1 MDRALEVARR
11 SGLIQSGEPLLV
23 LLSGGAD
30 SVCLLDVAV
39 RLEARVSALHVNYG
53 LRADS
58 ASDESHCRALCE
70 RLGVML
76 AVERVR
82 LPDGGNLQALARERR
97 YALAERHASGGD
109 YASGHT
115 ASDQAETVL
124 YRLAVSPGRRA
135 LLGMEPRRG
144 HLVRPLLEATRQD
157 TRDYCRGRGLD
168 WVEDVSNADPR
179 FARARVREEVL
190 PALRELN
197 PAAER
202 SIVET
207 SLLLRDEAEV
217 LQHAVDDV
225 IARLGDTAPKIG
237 ELRGLPPGLA
247 RLVLRRLAEAAAG
260 GPHALSR
267 DDADAILRLGEHGG
281 SASLDLGGGLR
292 AVGEYGTLRFSRDPD
307 APPPDPVTLTVPG
320 AVRFGQW
327 EVRVEFGAGGEAQL
341 DAAALGDEVTVRA
354 WREGDK
360 MRPAGLGGAKSL
372 QDLFTDK
379 KVPRALRHAL
389 PVIEANGEIAW
400 VAGLAIGESFRARP
414 DAAQVVSLSARH
426 AT

>member
-1 MDRALEVARR
+1 
-11 SGLIQSGEPLLV
+11 
-23 LLSGGAD
+23 
-30 SVCLLDVAV
+30 
-39 RLEARVSALHVNYG
+39 
-53 LRADS
+53 
-58 ASDESHCRALCE
+58 
-70 RLGVML
+70 
-76 AVERVR
+76 
-82 LPDGGNLQALARERR
+82 
-97 YALAERHASGGD
+97 
-109 YASGHT
+109 
-115 ASDQAETVL
+115 
-124 YRLAVSPGRRA
+124 
-135 LLGMEPRRG
+135 
-144 HLVRPLLEATRQD
+144 
-157 TRDYCRGRGLD
+157 
-168 WVEDVSNADPR
+168 VEDLSNADPR
-179 FARARVREEVL
+179 FARARVREQVL

-217 LQHAVDDV
+217 LEHAVDDV
-225 IARLGDTAPKIG
+225 VARLGDTAPKIG
-237 ELRGLPPGLA
+237 ELRALPLGLA

-267 DDADAILRLGEHGG
+267 DDADAILRLGQHGG

-292 AVGEYGTLRFSRDPD
+292 AVAEYGTLRFSRDPD

-327 EVRVEFGAGGEAQL
+327 EVRAELGAGGEAQL
-341 DAAALGDEVTVRA
+341 DAAAVGAEVTVRA

-379 KVPRALRHAL
+379 KVPRALRHSL

-400 VAGLAIGESFRARP
+400 VAGLAIGESFRARA
-414 DAAQVVSLSARH
+414 DAAEVVSLSARH